1 MELVNF
7 TTVRKNIEYN
17 QYKSG
22 KYELFWSNV
31 AANAGIN
38 KKLFL

>member
-7 TTVRKNIEYN
+7 TTVKKNIEYN
-17 QYKSG
+17 QYKPG

-38 KKLFL
+38 KRIFL